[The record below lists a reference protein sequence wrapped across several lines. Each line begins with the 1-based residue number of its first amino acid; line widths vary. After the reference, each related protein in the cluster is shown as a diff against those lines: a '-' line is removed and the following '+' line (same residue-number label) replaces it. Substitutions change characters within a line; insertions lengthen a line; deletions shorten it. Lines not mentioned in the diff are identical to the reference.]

1 MACAAAEA
9 LQQVID
15 REPLPLC
22 PGDIQHNGA
31 LRHHQGAAAQ
41 RQGLRHVVG
50 HHQTGDAVL
59 RYDAPGQLQHLVRRG
74 GVQCRRVLV
83 QQQQLRRHH
92 GGHQQRQRLPLTAG
106 QQPHR
111 LAHPLLQPHVQLGQL
126 AAEQLP
132 VLGRDAAE
140 GASVG
145 GSQIGQRQILLDG
158 HVGSG
163 PPHGVLKQPPND
175 PAALVLRLE
184 GQIRTV
190 QQDTPLVGVKAPGNG
205 PKQGGLPG
213 AVGAYDG
220 GELPV
225 LQMQGELPQ
234 SLPGIG
240 RAGVEGL
247 GNGSDIQH
255 IRRPPFGY
263 ASASGKR
270 PSAAD
275 RGRQW
280 PAPQ

>member
-1 MACAAAEA
+1 M
-9 LQQVID
+9 
-15 REPLPLC
+15 
-22 PGDIQHNGA
+22 
-31 LRHHQGAAAQ
+31 LRH
-41 RQGLRHVVG
+41 
-50 HHQTGDAVL
+50 
-59 RYDAPGQLQHLVRRG
+59 DAPGQLQHLVRRG

-83 QQQQLRRHH
+83 QQQLRRHH

-111 LAHPLLQPHVQLGQL
+111 LVHPILQSHVQLGQL
-126 AAEQLP
+126 AAEPLP
-132 VLGRDAAE
+132 VLGCDAAE
-140 GASVG
+140 GTSVRG
-145 GSQIGQRQILLDG
+145 PQIGQRQILLDG

-163 PPHGVLKQPPND
+163 PPHGVLKQPPDD
-175 PAALVLRLE
+175 PAAPVLRLE

-190 QQDTPLVGVKAPGNG
+190 QQDAPLVGVKASGDG
-205 PKQGGLPG
+205 SKQGGLPG

-240 RAGVEGL
+240 RAGVKGL
-247 GNGSDIQH
+247 GNGSDVQH
-255 IRRPPFGY
+255 IRRPPFGC

-270 PSAAD
+270 PSDAD
-275 RGRQW
+275 RVLQW